1 MSEPDDD
8 YNLNHFADAEY
19 DFISSFADDW
29 EEEGPGNREKDS
41 IVGRSTG
48 GNREDVRTETLSP
61 IPYPLSPNIPRQ
73 LSDGLTYLKGV
84 GPARAE
90 LLVKLGI
97 RRVADLLFHFP
108 RDYVDVADLRKP
120 EDLVEGQL
128 QSVLGVVDSVERKQT
143 SRGVMLAMG
152 MVCDGG
158 GYIRAFWFNQ
168 LYHAEQMK
176 SGRRL
181 LMTGK
186 PKWDDFRNCL
196 VFTHPTLTY
205 LADDEIAENAL
216 EPMQPIYPLT
226 EGLQQHHLRKIV
238 RNALPVYVPL
248 LDEVF
253 PESFLSRHK
262 LPPIAEAVRKIH
274 FPETQGEAD
283 AARRRFI
290 FQELFILQAALAI
303 RKLQRR
309 TTLKAPV
316 IELSPKIDMRIR
328 KLFPFALT
336 ESQEQVIREITGD
349 LRQPIPM
356 NRLLQGDVG
365 SGKTVVAVYAMLLAV
380 AHDYQAVFMAPT
392 EVLARQ
398 HLRTLEL
405 MLEHSR
411 VKIAPLFGGQK
422 PAERTKVLQD
432 IASGDAKVIVG
443 TQAIIAGEIDF
454 HRLGLV
460 VIDEQHKFGVRQR
473 AKLKTGTGFDPHYL
487 VMTATPI
494 PRSVTMTLFG
504 DLDVSIMSGLPPG
517 RRKISTY
524 LAEPEQREPW
534 WDFVRK
540 KLRDGRQAFV
550 VVPLV
555 EESEQFDARSIRE
568 THDALAAGPLN
579 GFTLAMLHGRMSN
592 DEKAKVMYD
601 FRTGE
606 TQVLVATSVI
616 EVGVDVPNATL
627 MTIENGER
635 FGLAQLHQLRG
646 RIGRGSHPSFC
657 TVFYAGGTK
666 LGAGGTKLGDA
677 ARKPQYEDALAR
689 LKAFAESSDGFKL
702 AEVDFALRGPGE
714 LFGTQQHGLPPF
726 HIANLAR
733 DREVLLEVR
742 PIATDMVRNDPG
754 LALPQHAK
762 IRKQVLTRYGK
773 VLELGD
779 VG

>member
-8 YNLNHFADAEY
+8 YNLNHFADADG
-19 DFISSFADDW
+19 DFTSSFAGDW
-29 EEEGPGNREKDS
+29 ETESEGESPTDDERDD
-41 IVGRSTG
+41 VGRDSTPEPSR
-48 GNREDVRTETLSP
+48 GNDFGTSGAVDDCDAAKYVKTTYRNMP
-61 IPYPLSPNIPRQ
+61 Q
-73 LSDGLTYLKGV
+73 LSDGLMYLKGV

-90 LLVKLGI
+90 ILLKLGI
-97 RRVADLLFHFP
+97 RRAADLLFHFP
-108 RDYVDVADLRKP
+108 RDYVDLTDIRRP
-120 EDLVEGQL
+120 EELAEGKL
-128 QSVLGVVDSVERKQT
+128 QSVLGIIDSFERRQT
-143 SRGVMLAMG
+143 RRGVMLAMG
-152 MVCDGG
+152 MVCEGG
-158 GYIRAFWFNQ
+158 GYVRALWFNQ
-168 LYHAEQMK
+168 LYQAEQMA

-186 PKWDDFRNCL
+186 PKWDKNSW
-196 VFTHPTLTY
+196 VFTHPKLTY
-205 LADDEIAENAL
+205 LADDEDADTVL
-216 EPMQPIYPLT
+216 EPMLPVYRLT

-238 RNALPVYVPL
+238 RNALPVYAPL

-253 PESFLSRHK
+253 PEAFLREHDL
-262 LPPIAEAVRKIH
+262 LPIQEAVCKIH
-274 FPETQGEAD
+274 FPQSPAEAET
-283 AARRRFI
+283 ARRRFI
-290 FQELFILQAALAI
+290 FQELFVLQAALAI
-303 RKLQRR
+303 RRLQHQ
-309 TTLKAPV
+309 TTLKAPA
-316 IELSPKIDMRIR
+316 IEISPKIDTRIR

-365 SGKTVVAVYAMLLAV
+365 SGKTVVAAYAMLLAV

-398 HLRTLEL
+398 HLRTLER
-405 MLEHSR
+405 MLEFSR

-422 PAERTKVLQD
+422 PAERAKVLED
-432 IASGDAKVIVG
+432 IASGEAKIIVG
-443 TQAIIAGEIDF
+443 TQAIIANEIEF
-454 HRLGLV
+454 QRLGLV

-504 DLDVSIMSGLPPG
+504 DLDVSIMRGLPPG

-524 LAEPEQREPW
+524 LAAPEQREQW
-534 WDFVRK
+534 WDFVRR
-540 KLRDGRQAFV
+540 KLHDGRQAFI

-555 EESEQFDARSIRE
+555 EESEQFDARNIRE
-568 THDALAAGPLN
+568 TADILAAGPLK
-579 GFTLAMLHGRMSN
+579 GFSMAMLHGRMTN
-592 DEKAKVMYD
+592 EEKEKIMYD

-606 TQVLVATSVI
+606 TQALVATSVI

-646 RIGRGSHPSFC
+646 RIGRGEHPGFC
-657 TVFYAGGTK
+657 TVFSEVAH
-666 LGAGGTKLGDA
+666 
-677 ARKPQYEDALAR
+677 KPQYEDALAR
-689 LKAFAESSDGFKL
+689 LKAFVESTDGFRL
-702 AEVDFALRGPGE
+702 AEVDFELRGPGE

-726 HIANLAR
+726 RVANLAR

-742 PIATDMVRNDPG
+742 QVATELVRNDPG
-754 LALPQHAK
+754 LARPEHAK
-762 IRKQVLTRYGK
+762 IRKQILSRYGE
-773 VLELGD
+773 VLNLGD

>member
-1 MSEPDDD
+1 FAGDWDEEPGVNGEGQEAWDED
-8 YNLNHFADAEY
+8 LASP
-19 DFISSFADDW
+19 SSLPP
-29 EEEGPGNREKDS
+29 GPCPL
-41 IVGRSTG
+41 IPHP
-48 GNREDVRTETLSP
+48 SP
-61 IPYPLSPNIPRQ
+61 LTSHPSSRNNPQ
-73 LSDGLTYLKGV
+73 LSDGLMYLKGV
-84 GPARAE
+84 GPMRVE
-90 LLVKLGI
+90 LLLKLGI

-108 RDYVDVADLRKP
+108 RNYVNLTDIRKP
-120 EDLVEGQL
+120 ENLTEGKL
-128 QSVLGVVDSVERKQT
+128 QSVIGVVDSMERKQT
-143 SRGVMLAMG
+143 RSGVMLAMG

-158 GYIRAFWFNQ
+158 GYLRAFWFNQ

-181 LMTGK
+181 IMTGK
-186 PKWDDFRNCL
+186 PKWDNYKNCL
-196 VFTHPTLTY
+196 VFMHPTLTW
-205 LADDEIAENAL
+205 LADDEAAETTP

-253 PESFLSRHK
+253 PDSFLAKHRL
-262 LPPIAEAVRKIH
+262 LPIGEAVRKIH
-274 FPETQGEAD
+274 FPETQSDAD

-303 RKLQRR
+303 RKLQHQ
-309 TTLKAPV
+309 TTFKAPA
-316 IELSPKIDMRIR
+316 IELSPKIDTRIR
-328 KLFPFALT
+328 KLFPFDLT
-336 ESQEQVIREITGD
+336 ESQEQAVREITAD
-349 LRQPIPM
+349 LRQPVPM

-411 VKIAPLFGGQK
+411 VKIAPLFGGQR
-422 PAERTKVLQD
+422 PGERTKVLED
-432 IASGDAKVIVG
+432 IASGEARVIVG
-443 TQAIIAGEIDF
+443 TQAIIASEINF
-454 HRLGLV
+454 HQLGLV
-460 VIDEQHKFGVRQR
+460 VIDEQHRFGVRQR

-504 DLDVSIMSGLPPG
+504 DLDVSLMRGLPPG

-524 LAEPEQREPW
+524 LAGPHQREQW
-534 WDFVRK
+534 WDFVCK
-540 KLRDGRQAFV
+540 KLREGRQAFV

-555 EESEQFDARSIRE
+555 EESENFDARNIRE
-568 THDALAAGPLN
+568 TYDALTDGPLN
-579 GFTLAMLHGRMSN
+579 GFSLAMLHGRMTN

-646 RIGRGSHPSFC
+646 RIGRGSHPAFC
-657 TVFYAGGTK
+657 TVFSDV
-666 LGAGGTKLGDA
+666 LH
-677 ARKPQYEDALAR
+677 KPQYEDAQAR
-689 LKAFAESSDGFKL
+689 LKAFVESTDGFKL
-702 AEVDFALRGPGE
+702 AEVDFGLRGPGE

-726 HIANLAR
+726 HTADLAR
-733 DREVLLEVR
+733 DRDVLLEVR
-742 PIATDMVRNDPG
+742 PVALELVRNDPG
-754 LALPQHAK
+754 LAQPEHAK
-762 IRKQVLTRYGK
+762 IRKQVLTRYGQ
-773 VLELGD
+773 VLDLGD

>member
-1 MSEPDDD
+1 MSEPDD
-8 YNLNHFADAEY
+8 YNLNHFADAEG
-19 DFISSFADDW
+19 DFLSSFAEDW
-29 EEEGPGNREKDS
+29 EGIGERDKGIG
-41 IVGRSTG
+41 GRD
-48 GNREDVRTETLSP
+48 DVYSLPLT
-61 IPYPLSPNIPRQ
+61 PYPLPLTPEARSLKPEAS

-90 LLVKLGI
+90 LLLRLGI
-97 RRVADLLFHFP
+97 HRVADLLFYFP
-108 RDYVDVADLRKP
+108 RNYVDLSEIRKP

-128 QSVLGVVDSVERKQT
+128 QSVIGVVDSFERKQT
-143 SRGVMLAMG
+143 RNGVMLAMG

-158 GYIRAFWFNQ
+158 GYMRAFWFNQ
-168 LYHAEQMK
+168 LYHAEQMR

-181 LMTGK
+181 IMTGK
-186 PKWDDFRNCL
+186 PKWDNFKNCL
-196 VFTHPTLTY
+196 VFMHPQLTY
-205 LADDEIAENAL
+205 LSDDEAAESAL

-238 RNALPVYVPL
+238 RNALPIYVSL

-253 PESFLSRHK
+253 PESFLAANK
-262 LPPIAEAVRKIH
+262 LLPIYEAVRKIH
-274 FPETQGEAD
+274 FPASQSEAD
-283 AARRRFI
+283 FARRRFI
-290 FQELFILQAALAI
+290 FQELFLLQVALAI
-303 RKLQRR
+303 RRLQRR
-309 TTLKAPV
+309 TTLKAPT
-316 IELSPKIDMRIR
+316 IELSPKVDTRIR
-328 KLFPFALT
+328 KLFPFTLT
-336 ESQEQVIREITGD
+336 ESQEQAIREITAD
-349 LRQPIPM
+349 LRHPIPM

-380 AHDYQAVFMAPT
+380 AHDYQVAFMAPT

-422 PAERTKVLQD
+422 PAERAKMLED
-432 IASGDAKVIVG
+432 IASGDAKIIVG
-443 TQAIIAGEIDF
+443 TQAIIATEIDF
-454 HRLGLV
+454 HQLGLV

-504 DLDVSIMSGLPPG
+504 DLDVSIMHGLPPG

-524 LAEPEQREPW
+524 LAEQEQREKW

-550 VVPLV
+550 VVSLV
-555 EESEQFDARSIRE
+555 EESDNFDAKSIRE
-568 THDALAAGPLN
+568 TYYALSSGPLS
-579 GFTLAMLHGRMSN
+579 GFSLAMLHGRMSN
-592 DEKAKVMYD
+592 DEKSKVMYD

-646 RIGRGSHPSFC
+646 RIGRGSHPAFC
-657 TVFYAGGTK
+657 TVFS
-666 LGAGGTKLGDA
+666 DA
-677 ARKPQYEDALAR
+677 AHKPQNEDALAR
-689 LKAFAESSDGFKL
+689 LKAFVETTDGFKL
-702 AEVDFALRGPGE
+702 AEVDFELRGPGE

-726 HIANLAR
+726 RIANLAR
-733 DREVLLEVR
+733 DREVLIEVR
-742 PIATDMVRNDPG
+742 QVALELVRDDPG
-754 LALPQHAK
+754 LAQSQHAK